1 MIRAGRRA
9 GGSTLAFSLGDRRA
23 EGQGV
28 PAMGLRERIVLQTQ
42 SAVLLLLG
50 LLFYAVLLAR
60 EPQACK
66 NLAFAELR
74 GT

>member
-1 MIRAGRRA
+1 MIWAGCRA
-9 GGSTLAFSLGDRRA
+9 GGSSLAASLGDRRA

-28 PAMGLRERIVLQTQ
+28 PAMGLRERIALQIQ

-50 LLFYAVLLAR
+50 LLFYAVLLAC

-66 NLAFAELR
+66 GLAFAELR